1 LIGAGSAERAAG
13 QGRAA
18 RRTSA
23 TMTIRLALRLL
34 LRDIPRAAIG
44 VVILLA
50 IAINFANIIGRY
62 VFLSPLPWAEEVLVF
77 LVIWGVCLGA
87 SAVTYDNR
95 HLDMDLFVVR
105 FPPRLRVALAA
116 LQLVAMV
123 GFCAFTAVNAWTIVA
138 LMARNGQV
146 SITAGIPMTIPY
158 AAFVT
163 GFALIAVAAVAGA
176 VERRLERQARCAPSP
191 QPKSHLPDFGH
202 C

>member
-1 LIGAGSAERAAG
+1 
-13 QGRAA
+13 
-18 RRTSA
+18 
-23 TMTIRLALRLL
+23 MTIRPALRLL

-50 IAINFANIIGRY
+50 IAINFANIVGRY
-62 VFLSPLPWAEEVLVF
+62 LFLSPLPWAEEVLVF

-95 HLDMDLFVVR
+95 HLDMDLLVVR
-105 FPPRLRVALAA
+105 FPPKLRGVLAA
-116 LQLVAMV
+116 LQLAVLV

-176 VERRLERQARCAPSP
+176 VERRLDRGSGPALISER
-191 QPKSHLPDFGH
+191 
-202 C
+202 

>member
-1 LIGAGSAERAAG
+1 
-13 QGRAA
+13 
-18 RRTSA
+18 
-23 TMTIRLALRLL
+23 MTIRLALRLL

-44 VVILLA
+44 AVILLA
-50 IAINFANIIGRY
+50 IAVNFANIIGRY
-62 VFLSPLPWAEEVLVF
+62 AFLSPLPWAEEVLVF

-105 FPPRLRVALAA
+105 FPPKLRAMLEIV
-116 LQLVAMV
+116 QLVAMV

-158 AAFVT
+158 AAFVA

-176 VERRLERQARCAPSP
+176 VERRLARGPGPALPSE
-191 QPKSHLPDFGH
+191 Q
-202 C
+202 